1 MENVKGQDI
10 WVMRNFQ
17 GETRVICDKLS
28 KVIKPIFGS
37 NFRNYLTYDTVFTS
51 NTHHLVENE
60 FRTVDY
66 LSDSFNNFP
75 QRPRVNR
82 YELQRTRPR
91 EEQQHIVDWKKKN
104 FRVKLRP
111 KTPVTFSVPVMMSR
125 DKDFY
130 KMYNIITR
138 QIHKERENELKEA
151 AEGRSESP
159 TQGNYLT
166 RSVQEK
172 LMKARAQSTA
182 EPSYRTAFTDKMVK
196 TDCSADFYDCKIDT
210 LLP

>member
-17 GETRVICDKLS
+17 GDTRVVCDKLS

-51 NTHHLVENE
+51 HTHHLVENE

-66 LSDSFNNFP
+66 LSDSLNNLP

-104 FRVKLRP
+104 FRVKHRP
-111 KTPVTFSVPVMMSR
+111 KTPVTFSVPEMMSR

-138 QIHKERENELKEA
+138 QIL
-151 AEGRSESP
+151 
-159 TQGNYLT
+159 
-166 RSVQEK
+166 
-172 LMKARAQSTA
+172 
-182 EPSYRTAFTDKMVK
+182 
-196 TDCSADFYDCKIDT
+196 
-210 LLP
+210 